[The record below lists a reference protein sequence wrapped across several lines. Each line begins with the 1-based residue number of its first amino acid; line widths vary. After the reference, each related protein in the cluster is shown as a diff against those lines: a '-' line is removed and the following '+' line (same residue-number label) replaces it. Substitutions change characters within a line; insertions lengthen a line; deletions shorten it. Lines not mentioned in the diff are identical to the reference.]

1 MGLNGRKMK
10 QATQVRLLK
19 VAMITGISLILLGH
33 VVLVVTFGNDNIDF
47 RGYILGAAMNAV
59 GVILS
64 LPTKIYLTLVLMEK
78 EERSNKN
85 THWNDL
91 N

>member
-1 MGLNGRKMK
+1 MK

-19 VAMITGISLILLGH
+19 VAMITGICLILLGH

-78 EERSNKN
+78 EEKSNKN

>member
-1 MGLNGRKMK
+1 MK

-47 RGYILGAAMNAV
+47 RGYILGAAMNAA

>member
-1 MGLNGRKMK
+1 MK

-19 VAMITGISLILLGH
+19 IAMITGISLILLGH
-33 VVLVVTFGNDNIDF
+33 LVLVVTFGNDNIDF

-78 EERSNKN
+78 EEKSNKN
-85 THWNDL
+85 THWNDR

>member
-1 MGLNGRKMK
+1 MEE
-10 QATQVRLLK
+10 ATQVKLLK
-19 VAMITGISLILLGH
+19 TAMITGIVLILLGH
-33 VVLVVTFGNDNIDF
+33 VVLAVTIGNDDIDF

-78 EERSNKN
+78 EEKSNKN
-85 THWNDL
+85 TP
-91 N
+91 